1 MKPVSA
7 NEKQFLT
14 CEIKAVEDSGE
25 FRGIA
30 SVYGVEDSYGD
41 VIDKGAFTKT
51 ISENPMIPI
60 LWQHDSRE
68 VIGMGEVKEW
78 QGKVLVSGRLDMED
92 PTAQKAYRK
101 LKNGLMKG
109 LSIGF
114 YAIKTT
120 WETVNERAI
129 RHISELKLVEVSV
142 VTFPALESAQV
153 TSVKNADELAERVK
167 ALEEKLTAL
176 AAKEPAAETKAAEP
190 VADHSRAVSMIEGIR
205 SLIRQ

>member
-92 PTAQKAYRK
+92 PTAKKAYRK

>member
-1 MKPVSA
+1 MKPFSA

>member
-1 MKPVSA
+1 MKPFSTD
-7 NEKQFLT
+7 EKQFLQ
-14 CEIKAVEDSGE
+14 CEIKAVEDTGE

-51 ISENPMIPI
+51 ISENPSIPI
-60 LWQHDSRE
+60 LWQHDSKE
-68 VIGMGEVKEW
+68 VIGLGEVKEW
-78 QGKVLVSGRLDMED
+78 QGKVMISGRLDMED

-142 VTFPALESAQV
+142 VTFPALEAAQV
-153 TSVKNADELAERVK
+153 TSVKNADEIAQRLK
-167 ALEEKLTAL
+167 ALEEKFEAL
-176 AAKEPAAETKAAEP
+176 AAPQPAAETKAVEP
-190 VADHSRAVSMIEGIR
+190 VDDHSRAVSMIEGLR